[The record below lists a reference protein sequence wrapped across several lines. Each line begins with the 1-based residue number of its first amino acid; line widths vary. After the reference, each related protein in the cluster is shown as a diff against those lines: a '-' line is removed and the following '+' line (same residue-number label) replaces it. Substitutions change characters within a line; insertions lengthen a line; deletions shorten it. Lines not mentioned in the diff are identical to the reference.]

1 MDALSTRKDR
11 LQSLCR
17 YYLGK
22 LRHLARKRGLG
33 GFLEDTIRANKRN
46 ECVATEHEVR
56 MLSRM
61 VDDERLTRQEVPEV
75 LGKSYRQCVD
85 DGDFDRIDKLSR
97 TGVYSKVSTL
107 LRKEVMK

>member
-1 MDALSTRKDR
+1 MNGNDR
-11 LQSLCR
+11 LQALCR
-17 YYLGK
+17 DYLRR
-22 LRHLARKRGLG
+22 LRYIARKRGLG
-33 GFLEDTIRANKRN
+33 SFLEDTIRSNKRK

-75 LGKSYRQCVD
+75 LGKSYRRCVE

-107 LRKEVMK
+107 LSKKD